1 MHCSLSF
8 FFLMIRRPPRSTR
21 TDTLFPYTT
30 LFRSERKDAARTQ
43 AGGKRRDCIDAVE
56 SGTGI
61 VDEMGRRVIDID
73 DDRIVAGAGGFAE
86 PVWCSGEGEEIA
98 LKQAATRVA
107 GYRLAQRQL
116 ALPVPFD
123 DLGDQFRSEEHT

>member
-1 MHCSLSF
+1 
-8 FFLMIRRPPRSTR
+8 
-21 TDTLFPYTT
+21 
-30 LFRSERKDAARTQ
+30 
-43 AGGKRRDCIDAVE
+43 
-56 SGTGI
+56 
-61 VDEMGRRVIDID
+61 MGRRVIDID

-116 ALPVPFD
+116 ALLVPFD
-123 DLGDQFRSEEHT
+123 DLGDQFDDGQRGDPRIVENRLGGIAETETADHDIEALTLDHRDREIGERHLAPRPADTRIGKERDRE